1 MGGNV
6 NLKPLCIMK
15 LQLPIT
21 PCVVNN
27 EDHEKTQFFM
37 NIKYIYIYDFLFHIK
52 NIKFSSNVYTM
63 NYKI

>member
-1 MGGNV
+1 
-6 NLKPLCIMK
+6 MK

-37 NIKYIYIYDFLFHIK
+37 NIKYIYIYMTFYSTL
-52 NIKFSSNVYTM
+52 
-63 NYKI
+63 KI